1 MSPPKTKHRVLIID
15 DETTLRKVLS
25 REIGKMGFKTL
36 QAENGDKGLEVLER
50 EDVSVVLLDLK
61 MPGRPSLS
69 VLAEIRERWP
79 LVEVIILT
87 GHGTVETAIEAM
99 RIGAYD
105 YQQKP
110 CHLDKLEALI
120 HKAIDKQGFVEK
132 THALLGADSS
142 DGCIE
147 WGQSEALHRVRHD
160 LQKVAPTDAPV
171 LILGESGTGKEL
183 IARELHNASRVSGG
197 SFVVVNGGAIPPSL
211 AESTLFGHERGAFTG
226 AHQRKLGMVELADNG
241 TLFLDELGELTIG
254 CQAKLLRFLQFG
266 ETLRV
271 GATEPIHV
279 NARIVAATHVDLDKA
294 VETGEFR
301 EDLLYRLETV
311 CLELPPLR
319 ERREDIP
326 LLVNRF
332 LKEMVE
338 KGRPH
343 RSFSDDAMRFLMS
356 YSWPGNVREL
366 RNFVERLSIL
376 CDSEVI
382 SKEDVVERMSR
393 NRRRKTEGLELMSF
407 REMERKL
414 IILALNRFGGD
425 KPAAADSL
433 GIGLKTLYNKIKS
446 YEISDSDVKAV

>member
-1 MSPPKTKHRVLIID
+1 MNRCRKQHTILIVD

-25 REIGKMGFKTL
+25 REIGKMGYGTL
-36 QAENGDKGLEVLER
+36 QAETGDVGLKMLASQE
-50 EDVSVVLLDLK
+50 VSVVLLDLK
-61 MPGRPSLS
+61 MPGRPSMS
-69 VLAEIRERWP
+69 VLSEIKDRWP
-79 LVEVIILT
+79 LIEVIILT
-87 GHGTVETAIEAM
+87 GHGTVETAIQAM
-99 RIGAYD
+99 KVGAYD

-120 HKAIDKQGFVEK
+120 GKAIDKQNLVER
-132 THALLGADSS
+132 AQVLLGSGG
-142 DGCIE
+142 DGPIE
-147 WGQSEALHRVRHD
+147 WGHSDALQRVRHD

-183 IARELHNASRVSGG
+183 IARELHRCSQVSTG

-226 AHQRKLGMVELADNG
+226 AHQRKLGMVELADGG

-271 GATEPIHV
+271 GATEPFHV
-279 NARIVAATHVDLDKA
+279 NARIVGATHVDLDKA
-294 VETGEFR
+294 VQSGDFR

-319 ERREDIP
+319 TRKSDIP
-326 LLVNRF
+326 LLVQRF
-332 LKEMVE
+332 LGEMVR
-338 KGRPH
+338 KGRPE
-343 RSFSDDAMRFLMS
+343 RSFSQDAMQFLET

-376 CDSEVI
+376 CDTEVI
-382 SKEDVVERMSR
+382 TRGDVVERLSR
-393 NRRRKTEGLELMSF
+393 NRRRRTDSFELMTF
-407 REMERKL
+407 REMERRL
-414 IILALNRFGGD
+414 IILALKRFQGD
-425 KPAAADSL
+425 KPAVAESL

-446 YEISDSDVKAV
+446 YEVGDTELNQ